1 MGGTLVWSGS
11 LGVEQG
17 VRHAVSLGMSSSE
30 QLVETSKVMGGTLVW
45 SETLGVEHGVRH
57 VVSLGMSSSEQLVET
72 LPAQCDCVKT
82 RASGTVGKVANG
94 ALKYVA

>member
-17 VRHAVSLGMSSSE
+17 VRHVVFLGMSSSE
-30 QLVETSKVMGGTLVW
+30 QLVETSKIMGGTLGA
-45 SETLGVEHGVRH
+45 TG
-57 VVSLGMSSSEQLVET
+57 T
-72 LPAQCDCVKT
+72 T